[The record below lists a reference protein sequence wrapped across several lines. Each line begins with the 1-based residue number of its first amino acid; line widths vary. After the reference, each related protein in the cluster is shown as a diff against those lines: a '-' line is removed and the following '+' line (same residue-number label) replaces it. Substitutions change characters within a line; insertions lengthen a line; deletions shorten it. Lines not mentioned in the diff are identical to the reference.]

1 MRIIERRKPVGAHA
15 LMSAG
20 PVPNKVHEIPD
31 KTPDK
36 IKAKSAES
44 KEKVPAKEEDGFS
57 KLNVSLANT
66 PARVETLLK
75 RLRAHEGNIGFDTEF
90 AGASLRGT
98 DFANIT
104 HCALLGVSVA
114 FGKYNHY
121 IPVRHKGNNIS
132 FTALDDIMGE
142 LASAAEQHRVWAH
155 NAKVDHMAIGLDGY
169 ELPGL
174 LCSMIAAWLVTGR
187 NKGIDLKGLVEELF
201 DRKVPRYDPTI
212 HAKTGD
218 EVKFY
223 AGWDARNTLDLG
235 EHFMREILDRDL
247 RDWFIEECT
256 FTHTLADMKMQGMRI
271 DYTKLHALAKE
282 AGSEQARIL
291 DEWNK
296 LAPSISIT
304 SSKQL
309 QELFVEGIWTPKG
322 MTKGGAFSTEG
333 KVMEY
338 NTLNAKGDGKRLA
351 QLRLD
356 YQEVAKIVSTY
367 SDELVEEAR
376 QWRDGRL
383 HPDLW
388 HFGTRTGR
396 LSASGPNIQ
405 NQPARGQ
412 YAKLVREAFI
422 PDPGHVF
429 VSADYSQVEL
439 RYFAE
444 YCGGTLLEAFLRGE
458 DIHKRTARAMGC
470 DRDTGK
476 TVNFGFLLYG
486 GAPEKL
492 AKDVLKCS
500 LQKAKDKIAALHATY
515 PEVERWRQKIIQ
527 EADDSSATVPFV
539 RTLAG
544 RIRFIPE
551 LNPEYMRAKF
561 PEEYAPVA
569 KKYYDRCKIYGRKPK
584 PNGEQYSVR
593 SSGERLVVN
602 YLIQGGARDLLVL
615 GMNYFRHH
623 MPKGW
628 QIVTT
633 VHDEVLVQVPETCR
647 QHGEQLLKEALESAG
662 PALGLKVPILAE
674 PKSGYNWS
682 EVK

>member
-1 MRIIERRKPVGAHA
+1 MKIIERRMPIGVHA
-15 LMSAG
+15 AMSAG
-20 PVPNKVHEIPD
+20 PVPNKVYEIPAKPPA
-31 KTPDK
+31 KTEPK
-36 IKAKSAES
+36 PPKVQEKA
-44 KEKVPAKEEDGFS
+44 PAKEEDTFS
-57 KLNVSLANT
+57 KLNVSLTNT
-66 PARVETLLK
+66 PGRVETLLK
-75 RLRAHEGNIGFDTEF
+75 RLRSHDGNIGYDTEF
-90 AGASLRGT
+90 VGATLRGA
-98 DFANIT
+98 DFVNMSNA
-104 HCALLGVSVA
+104 ALVGVSVS

-132 FTALDDIMGE
+132 FTDLDRVMEE
-142 LASAAEQHRVWAH
+142 LARAAEEHRVWAH
-155 NAKVDHMAIGLDGY
+155 NAKIDHMATALDGY
-169 ELPGL
+169 RLPGL

-187 NKGIDLKGLVEELF
+187 NKGIDLKGLAEELF
-201 DRKVPRYDPTI
+201 DRKVPRYDPMLY
-212 HAKTGD
+212 AKTGD
-218 EVKFY
+218 DVKFY
-223 AGWDARNTLDLG
+223 AGWDSRNALDIGEHYGLKLADLG
-235 EHFMREILDRDL
+235 MT
-247 RDWFIEECT
+247 DWLIEEST

-271 DYTKLHALAKE
+271 DYDKLHALAQE
-282 AGSEQARIL
+282 AGAEQARIL
-291 DEWNK
+291 EEWNK
-296 LAPSISIT
+296 LAPEIKIT

-309 QELFVEGIWTPKG
+309 QELFVEGIWVPKG
-322 MTKGGAFSTEG
+322 MTKGGAFSTKG

-338 NTLNAKGDGKRLA
+338 NTRNAKGDGKRLA

-376 QWRDGRL
+376 QWRDGKL

-396 LSASGPNIQ
+396 LSSSNPNIQ

-412 YAKLVREAFI
+412 YAKLVREAFV
-422 PDPGHVF
+422 PDPGYVF

-444 YCGGTLLEAFLRGE
+444 YCGGTLLDAFLNGG
-458 DIHKRTARAMGC
+458 DLHQRTADAMGIT
-470 DRDTGK
+470 RDKGK

-492 AKDVLKCS
+492 AKDVLGCS
-500 LQKAKDKIAALHATY
+500 EAEAKDKIAALHAEY
-515 PEVERWRQKIIQ
+515 PEVEQWRQRIIQ
-527 EADDSSATVPFV
+527 QADDSSPTVPFV

-544 RIRFIPE
+544 RIRYIPE

-561 PEEYAPVA
+561 PEEYAKVA

-584 PNGEQYSVR
+584 PNGEPYSVR

-615 GMNYFRHH
+615 GMNYFRHN
-623 MPKGW
+623 MRPDY

-633 VHDEVLVQVPETCR
+633 VHDEVMVQCPDPEADACAA
-647 QHGEQLLKEALESAG
+647 LLKEALESAG

-674 PKSGYNWS
+674 PKIGYTWA